1 MLRRDEVLCGAG
13 VEAKASL
20 RVALNVTQGAIRAV
34 YLKSQT
40 CPVFPDDIEGEQCRG
55 LCHMTWYTE
64 YDKYSGEL
72 IFKTSDV
79 TTVPIGDGEY
89 PDKRASG
96 EWFIGIHASDLRTT
110 EFELEIAEVAADTS
124 GDTKLC
130 DRFGRYDCDNSMWKV
145 PPDLPTATLEEGA
158 ESAAARGAHAA
169 PSVAAFAC
177 GGGGVWAEETTPLGL
192 HVLGQRPTGSE
203 WGRMWGRMWAWS
215 RWGEERRLARPVGAQ
230 AAFQSLVRRRLHCHG
245 AVSDLRPLLPVS
257 TPRTAC
263 RRRRRNFA
271 VGSAAVAAPAAPPKT
286 KLRIGT

>member
-1 MLRRDEVLCGAG
+1 MWHIGVYLEESEFGDLVSTEFNLTAELQPMRRASAAARPRQRRRRYACCGAMKYF
-13 VEAKASL
+13 VAPVSSAKASL

-96 EWFIGIHASDLRTT
+96 EWFIGIHAPTWTTGSARDRRGRRRHLGRHEIVRPLRP
-110 EFELEIAEVAADTS
+110 LR
-124 GDTKLC
+124 L
-130 DRFGRYDCDNSMWKV
+130 RQPMWKV

-158 ESAAARGAHAA
+158 ESAAARGARRAK
-169 PSVAAFAC
+169 C
-177 GGGGVWAEETTPLGL
+177 GGGVW
-192 HVLGQRPTGSE
+192 
-203 WGRMWGRMWAWS
+203 
-215 RWGEERRLARPVGAQ
+215 
-230 AAFQSLVRRRLHCHG
+230 RRRCW
-245 AVSDLRPLLPVS
+245 AEKE
-257 TPRTAC
+257 T
-263 RRRRRNFA
+263 RRWVYVR
-271 VGSAAVAAPAAPPKT
+271 
-286 KLRIGT
+286 